1 MPKKSAKKSKKTAS
15 RSASRST
22 GRSTTRTTQDF
33 SAALKSAQTSPSMSG
48 SSAMSTEETN
58 FSQLAM
64 MVVAFSVVSVIVL
77 YLANMLFPAN
87 VVLGNHL
94 VTPMMGLLMSSI
106 VISLL
111 GVSATPLIEWAR
123 KAFNL
128 TLSASH
134 WMLIYLVINTL
145 VVWVVARFAEILGL
159 GVSSWVVAL
168 GLGFVL
174 DVAQGLLV
182 KMLFTPANS

>member
-1 MPKKSAKKSKKTAS
+1 MPKKTSKKSKKKVSSS
-15 RSASRST
+15 RSAA
-22 GRSTTRTTQDF
+22 RTTQDF
-33 SAALKSAQTSPSMSG
+33 SAALKSAQVS
-48 SSAMSTEETN
+48 SSASSTSTMTSDDTN

-64 MVVAFSVVSVIVL
+64 MVVAFSVVSVGVL
-77 YLANMLFPAN
+77 YIANMLFPAN

-128 TLSASH
+128 TLNASH
-134 WMLIYLVINTL
+134 WMLLYLVINTL
-145 VVWVVARFAEILGL
+145 VVWLVARFAEILGL
-159 GVSSWVVAL
+159 GISSWVVAL
-168 GLGFVL
+168 ALGFVL
-174 DVAQGLLV
+174 DVVQGLLV
-182 KMLFTPANS
+182 KMLFTPASS

>member
-1 MPKKSAKKSKKTAS
+1 MPKKSAKKSKKRVTS
-15 RSASRST
+15 RPAARST
-22 GRSTTRTTQDF
+22 RTNQDF
-33 SAALKSAQTSPSMSG
+33 SAALKSAQASPSMS
-48 SSAMSTEETN
+48 SASAVSVDETN

-77 YLANMLFPAN
+77 YIANMLFPEN
-87 VVLGNHL
+87 VVLGNHI

-123 KAFNL
+123 KAFNMTL
-128 TLSASH
+128 TASH
-134 WMLIYLVINTL
+134 WMLLYLVINTL
-145 VVWVVARFAEILGL
+145 AVWLVARFAEILGL